1 MFAIWFELN
10 QDMVEKHMLARALLT
25 NILIK
30 QYYLYKKNL
39 TFGSHFVNDTMLC
52 LPCQMIKLKDK
63 DIKIVGTKLYH
74 LTTK

>member
-1 MFAIWFELN
+1 
-10 QDMVEKHMLARALLT
+10 MLARALLT

-30 QYYLYKKNL
+30 QYYLYKKKL

-52 LPCQMIKLKDK
+52 LTCQMIKLKDK
-63 DIKIVGTKLYH
+63 DITFLGTKLYV